1 MNSNTKQIIYNI
13 RNKWNENTKQSKGYF
28 LRHID
33 GDTLNNSLDNLQWV
47 HPKNAMENINWCCDW
62 DMDLTKKQIEFV
74 KNNCHNFA
82 ILYS

>member
-1 MNSNTKQIIYNI
+1 MDSKTKQIINNI

-33 GDTLNNSLDNLQWV
+33 GDTLNISLDNLQWV
-47 HPKNAMENINWCCDW
+47 HPKNAMENVNWCCDW
-62 DMDLTKKQIEFV
+62 DMGLTRKQIEFV
-74 KNNCHNFA
+74 KINCHNFA